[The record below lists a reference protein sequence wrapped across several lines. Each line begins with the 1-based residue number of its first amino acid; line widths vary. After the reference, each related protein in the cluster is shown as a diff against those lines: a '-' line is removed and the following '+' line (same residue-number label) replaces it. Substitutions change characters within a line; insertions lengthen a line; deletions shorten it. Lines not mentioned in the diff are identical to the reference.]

1 MIRSHPRH
9 GTHSSMRCPWSVAP
23 MMERTDVHF
32 RTLMQHVAP
41 GVRLYTEM
49 AVASGALS
57 ELQPSKGPCPEAA
70 QLAGADPGVVVQAAR
85 QAERRGFSQ
94 IDLNVGCPGA
104 AASAGGWGAAAMAH
118 PERVRA
124 IVAALVDAVSVPV
137 SVKCRLS
144 IRPRAEPEAQY
155 DDLLGFVDAIAAAGC
170 RHVIVHARAAHLH
183 GLSPRANRSVPP
195 LRHALVHR
203 LATERPDVR
212 VEINGGIT
220 TAEQAR
226 AHLPHTAGVMIGR
239 AAYDDPFLL
248 AELVHGHR
256 PALSGIVEAMASYV
270 DAERRRGTPPWAVLR
285 HLMSLTRGRPGGK
298 ASRIAL
304 AGLRTD
310 PTADGRAVRQAFAP
324 LTAAAKN
331 ASSHPPAARAIGF
344 ALR

>member
-1 MIRSHPRH
+1 
-9 GTHSSMRCPWSVAP
+9 

-57 ELQPSKGPCPEAA
+57 ELQPSEGPCPEAA
-70 QLAGADPGVVVQAAR
+70 QLAGADPAIVVNAAR
-85 QAERRGFSQ
+85 QAQRRGFSQ

-124 IVAALVDAVSVPV
+124 IVEALVEAVSVPV

-144 IRPRAEPEAQY
+144 IRPHAERQAQY
-155 DDLLGFVDAIAAAGC
+155 DDLLGFVDTVAAAGC
-170 RHVIVHARAAHLH
+170 RHVIVHARAAHLD
-183 GLSPRANRSVPP
+183 GLSPRANRAVPP

-203 LATERPDVR
+203 LAVERPDLR
-212 VEINGGIT
+212 IEINGGIT
-220 TAEQAR
+220 TADQAR

-239 AAYDDPFLL
+239 AAYDDPLLL
-248 AELVHGHR
+248 AELAHGRR
-256 PALSGIVEAMASYV
+256 PALAPIVDAMAAHLDS
-270 DAERRRGTPPWAVLR
+270 ERRRGTPSWAVIR

-298 ASRIAL
+298 ATRIAL
-304 AGLRTD
+304 ASLRTD
-310 PTADGRAVRQAFAP
+310 PTADGRALRQAFASLTA
-324 LTAAAKN
+324 LTAAARGTDT
-331 ASSHPPAARAIGF
+331 SCPPAA
-344 ALR
+344 

>member
-1 MIRSHPRH
+1 
-9 GTHSSMRCPWSVAP
+9 

-57 ELQPSKGPCPEAA
+57 ELQPSEGPCPEAA
-70 QLAGADPGVVVQAAR
+70 QLAGAEPRIVVDAAKE
-85 QAERRGFSQ
+85 AERRGFSQ

-118 PERVRA
+118 PERVEA

-155 DDLLGFVDAIAAAGC
+155 DDLLGFVDTVAAAGC
-170 RHVIVHARAAHLH
+170 RHVIVHARAAHLD

-203 LATERPDVR
+203 LAAERPALCI
-212 VEINGGIT
+212 EINGGIT
-220 TAEQAR
+220 TADQAR

-248 AELVHGHR
+248 AELAHGHR
-256 PALSGIVEAMASYV
+256 PALAPIVDAMAAHLDS
-270 DAERRRGTPPWAVLR
+270 ERRRGTPPWAVLR

-298 ASRIAL
+298 ATRIAL
-304 AGLRTD
+304 ASLRTD
-310 PTADGRAVRQAFAP
+310 PTADGRAVRHAFAP
-324 LTAAAKN
+324 LTATARGTDT
-331 ASSHPPAARAIGF
+331 SCPPAA
-344 ALR
+344 